1 MDYLKEVKDFYN
13 MAIFPSKGNPVGCQ
27 NKEIAEVEHQ
37 FGFQFPKHINSFCFG
52 WAKIS
57 LAFLLVVIGI

>member
-37 FGFQFPKHINSFCFG
+37 FGFQFVRRIHQQLQKEMFQQMY
-52 WAKIS
+52 
-57 LAFLLVVIGI
+57 